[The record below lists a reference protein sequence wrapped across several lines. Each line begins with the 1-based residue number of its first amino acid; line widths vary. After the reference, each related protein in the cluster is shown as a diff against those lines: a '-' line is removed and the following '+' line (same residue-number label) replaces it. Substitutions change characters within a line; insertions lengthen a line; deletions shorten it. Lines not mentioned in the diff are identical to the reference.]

1 MLYLRG
7 TLPSR
12 GGRPGAQR
20 QNRGGRVWDT
30 ILESLENFFRCV
42 SLSLFFLLTVCV
54 SLSQTTVDLFVC
66 LRLSHI
72 LETSHFNEVG
82 MKKLGG
88 LLAGGLRGR
97 ERTPGVTMSAG
108 QEDFS
113 VSERREQLWRES

>member
-1 MLYLRG
+1 MYLPFSIFF
-7 TLPSR
+7 PS
-12 GGRPGAQR
+12 
-20 QNRGGRVWDT
+20 D
-30 ILESLENFFRCV
+30 SLC
-42 SLSLFFLLTVCV
+42 L
-54 SLSQTTVDLFVC
+54 LSQTTVDLFVC

-88 LLAGGLRGR
+88 RLAGGLRGR

-108 QEDFS
+108 QEDIS